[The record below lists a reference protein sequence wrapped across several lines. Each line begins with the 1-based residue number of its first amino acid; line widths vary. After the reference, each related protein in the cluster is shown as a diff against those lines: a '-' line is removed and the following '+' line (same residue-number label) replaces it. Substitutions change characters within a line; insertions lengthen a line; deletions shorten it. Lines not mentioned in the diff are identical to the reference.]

1 MYWLMLKS
9 AKGEEIVRTIWFTQ
23 IFAICLSFFGCKDSA
38 KNYQIEFVERKIAFS
53 TDIQPNPLKLVVEIN
68 EDGKLRLNK
77 IETGAINDPTFLT
90 EKLKTIFDDRE
101 KAGINE
107 KEVVIDAQY
116 EVENEDLER
125 LIESLAAA
133 NAAPILIVKSNL

>member
-9 AKGEEIVRTIWFTQ
+9 AKGEEIVRIIWFTQ

-38 KNYQIEFVERKIAFS
+38 KNYRVEFVEREIAFS
-53 TDIQPNPLKLVVEIN
+53 HDSKPNPLKLVVEIT
-68 EDGKLRLNK
+68 EDEKLRLNK
-77 IETGAINDPTFLT
+77 IETGVISDPAFLT

-101 KAGINE
+101 KAGIDE
-107 KEVVIDAQY
+107 KEVVIDAQC
-116 EVENEDLER
+116 EVEEEDLEI